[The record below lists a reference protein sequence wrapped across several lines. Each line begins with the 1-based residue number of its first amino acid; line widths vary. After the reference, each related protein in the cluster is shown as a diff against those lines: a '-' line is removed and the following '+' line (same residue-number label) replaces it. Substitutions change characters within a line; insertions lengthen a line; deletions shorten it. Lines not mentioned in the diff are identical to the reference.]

1 MVKKVVWMRGLESAT
16 SAPEP
21 IEIQGEKGR
30 KVRIFSEKSYM
41 TRVPPGS
48 K

>member
-1 MVKKVVWMRGLESAT
+1 MLISHILNGFQKLPFSES
-16 SAPEP
+16 
-21 IEIQGEKGR
+21 IEILEEKGQ